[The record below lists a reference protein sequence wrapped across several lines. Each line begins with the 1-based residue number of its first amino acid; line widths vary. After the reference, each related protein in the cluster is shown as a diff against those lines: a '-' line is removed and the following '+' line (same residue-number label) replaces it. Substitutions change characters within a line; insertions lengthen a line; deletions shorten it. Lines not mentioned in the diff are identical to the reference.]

1 MNKKELIK
9 TTLIKMGYN
18 PQIDND
24 GDIALTYQMK
34 KLYVITSDN
43 EDDQYVTA
51 LLPQFNELGRE
62 EVMVALVTCNKV
74 TRELKMAKVYLDPN
88 LQNVSASCE
97 FFYTDEASLE
107 NALSHALRVLG
118 VVRSVYRREKENLS
132 DEK

>member
-34 KLYVITSDN
+34 KLYVITSDD

-51 LLPQFNELGRE
+51 LLP
-62 EVMVALVTCNKV
+62 
-74 TRELKMAKVYLDPN
+74 
-88 LQNVSASCE
+88 
-97 FFYTDEASLE
+97 
-107 NALSHALRVLG
+107 
-118 VVRSVYRREKENLS
+118 
-132 DEK
+132 